1 MLWLYK
7 DVQCGES
14 PARDVTWPPC
24 SVCSLSTTQALLLLC
39 HQNRHRKPFAGLKTS
54 IGWTWNG
61 ERKRGLR
68 ASSYFSIKSV
78 HFLKSY
84 CGKIHPLTVHH
95 IQDSHR
101 VVHHPQKIF
110 ITPKKTLYNW
120 KWSRHAPTPL
130 VCFLSHRFAYSDISY
145 KWDYAICGSLCLA
158 S

>member
-14 PARDVTWPPC
+14 PARDVTWPPF
-24 SVCSLSTTQALLLLC
+24 SVRSLSTTQALLLHC

-84 CGKIHPLTVHH
+84 CGKIHPLTIHH

-101 VVHHPQKIF
+101 GVRHPQIF
-110 ITPKKTLYNW
+110 ITPKENPVQLEVVPPRPHSSYLF
-120 KWSRHAPTPL
+120 SVSDLP
-130 VCFLSHRFAYSDISY
+130 DISH
-145 KWDYAICGSLCLA
+145 KWDYAICGSLWLD